1 LSTRGQTQQ
10 RWTQRP
16 EGSNWGDFGPDD
28 ERGRMNLI
36 TEERRLAAIREVKE
50 GKVFILSLPLDYPGD
65 GTEEGSS
72 RHPPRL
78 YSNPS
83 PTDGA
88 RLCNAP
94 LTANSICCDDSVDLT
109 LQYSTQW
116 DALVHWGQQFD
127 VEGNGN
133 KQPVYYNG
141 FRAGVDV
148 TCGEDCSSPYAHR
161 LGIEKMAETGVQGRG
176 VLVNLVKAYGRGRT
190 WIDYDKLK
198 KAMDDQGVEVR
209 EGDMLLLYTG
219 FADAVMAMNKQPD
232 HEKLAEVGAVLDG
245 SDQRLLD
252 WITSSGI
259 SALIADNQAVE
270 GFNVENLGGE
280 DSLLPIHD
288 HCLFKLGIHLGEWFW
303 LKELAEH
310 LDSAGR
316 HAFLL
321 TAPPLRLPGA
331 AGSPAT
337 PVATV

>member
-1 LSTRGQTQQ
+1 LSTQATTQ
-10 RWTQRP
+10 RWKQRP

-36 TEERRLAAIREVKE
+36 TDERRLAALREVKE
-50 GKVFILSLPLDYPGD
+50 GKVFVLSLPLDFPGD
-65 GTEEGSS
+65 GQEEGAA

-83 PTDGA
+83 PTGGPPM
-88 RLCNAP
+88 CNAS
-94 LTANSICCDDSVDLT
+94 LTANDICCDDSVDLT

-116 DALVHWGQQFD
+116 DALVHWGKQFD
-127 VEGNGN
+127 VEGNGK

-141 FRAGVDV
+141 FRAGSDIL
-148 TCGEDCSSPYAHR
+148 CGHDGEGPYAHK

-176 VLVNLVKAYGRGRT
+176 VLVNLVKAYGTERQ
-190 WIDYDKLK
+190 WIGYDKLM
-198 KAMDDQGVEVR
+198 KAMDVQGVEVR

-219 FADAVMAMNKQPD
+219 FADAVVAMNKQPD
-232 HEKLAEVGAVLDG
+232 HEKLEKVGAVLDG
-245 SDQRLLD
+245 TDQKLLD
-252 WITSSGI
+252 WITSSGVA
-259 SALIADNQAVE
+259 ALIADNQAVE
-270 GFNVENLGGE
+270 GFSAEAMGG
-280 DSLLPIHD
+280 DSGLLPLHD

-303 LKELAEH
+303 LKDLAEH
-310 LDSAGR
+310 LDSVGR

-337 PVATV
+337 GVATV